1 MHSLRP
7 QPLGDGFFAFLSPKV
22 PLVPDLPEDVQDAG
36 RNVAADARLF
46 PSDEELT
53 QRILFITLLICM
65 GWSVLALGGALPL
78 YLINV
83 PCLVRSAAQTY
94 TYGGYSAVYDLSLL
108 RLLQLLDDREI
119 TTTTDVRFPN
129 SPQLETR
136 AIVDGQDLRGN
147 ARIRIII
154 LTGLLIVL
162 GLIPALWKI
171 LHEFST
177 VANYRKRWMKVK
189 CANNEMGWLSAS
201 KAPGF
206 VGWGEKR
213 LKSYL
218 LKTGLSSKLE
228 SGGESRRERRE
239 RERRLIE
246 RDTSGEGLEIDIE
259 SLFSIGFVFIPSSEF
274 PWTFTGHYSDTEHLA
289 LLIDERDDILDHL
302 EMAETKYIASFRT
315 STPDPSIADFELH
328 PTGTSSGVP
337 ARPEISRPMPLA
349 GSHGV

>member
-1 MHSLRP
+1 LT
-7 QPLGDGFFAFLSPKV
+7 
-22 PLVPDLPEDVQDAG
+22 EDVQDAG
-36 RNVAADARLF
+36 RNVATDARLF

-53 QRILFITLLICM
+53 QRILFVALLICI
-65 GWSVLALGGALPL
+65 GWSILGLGGALPL
-78 YLINV
+78 YLINI
-83 PCLVRSAAQTY
+83 PCLARSAAQTY

-108 RLLQLLDDREI
+108 RLLQLLDDRQI
-119 TTTTDVRFPN
+119 TTTTDVQFVN
-129 SPQLETR
+129 STQLATR
-136 AIVDGQDLRGN
+136 AIVNGRDLEGN

-154 LTGLLIVL
+154 LTALLIAL

-171 LHEFST
+171 LHEFNT
-177 VANYRKRWMKVK
+177 IANYRRRWKKVK
-189 CANNEMGWLSAS
+189 CADNEMGWLSAS

-218 LKTGLSSKLE
+218 LKAGLSSKLE
-228 SGGESRRERRE
+228 SAGESRREKKE
-239 RERRLIE
+239 RERRLVE
-246 RDTSGEGLEIDIE
+246 RVNSGEGPEIDIE
-259 SLFSIGFVFIPSSEF
+259 SLFSIGFVSTLLLEF
-274 PWTFTGHYSDTEHLA
+274 SRPFTNHRSDTEHLA

-315 STPDPSIADFELH
+315 STPEPSIADLDFQ